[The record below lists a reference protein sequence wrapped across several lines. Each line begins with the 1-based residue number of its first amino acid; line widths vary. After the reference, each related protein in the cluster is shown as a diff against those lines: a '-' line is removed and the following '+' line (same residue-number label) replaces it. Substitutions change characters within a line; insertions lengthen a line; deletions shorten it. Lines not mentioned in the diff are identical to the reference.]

1 MLKSVT
7 GRSITAI
14 AAAGLVASLATFLTS
29 GVPEAKAD
37 GDQLRALAKG
47 AACSSHGWPYYE
59 QACQSDIRVAGNGAR
74 AVRIIP
80 LR

>member
-1 MLKSVT
+1 MFKSVT
-7 GRSITAI
+7 RKSATAI

-29 GVPEAKAD
+29 GGWETKGE
-37 GDQLRALAKG
+37 GDHLSAFAKG
-47 AACSSHGWPYYE
+47 AACSSHDWPNYSE
-59 QACQSDIRVAGNGAR
+59 QSCQSGDAAR